1 MFCQPHI
8 GSLQLLLS
16 EETSQEPKKSSPQ
29 LPAYSSTLLS
39 PWTGSVHI
47 RRANFSAE
55 WELLLPQ
62 NQCPREPSCRRG
74 RVGDQQVGGSPRGLP
89 AARAAAPALPEAAL
103 ACGWILEAKSPGE
116 NSGST
121 KGNPSGSPKMFP
133 QPREKT
139 LK

>member
-16 EETSQEPKKSSPQ
+16 EETSQKPKKSSPQ

-39 PWTGSVHI
+39 PWTGSVHM

-55 WELLLPQ
+55 WELLLHQ

-74 RVGDQQVGGSPRGLP
+74 RVGDQQVGGPQEGCRQPGQQPQPFRKLLLP
-89 AARAAAPALPEAAL
+89 MAGFWRQRAQ
-103 ACGWILEAKSPGE
+103 GKTLEAPKETPPEVLKCFHSPGR
-116 NSGST
+116 
-121 KGNPSGSPKMFP
+121 K
-133 QPREKT
+133 R
-139 LK
+139 